1 MIWSNA
7 KLSQNK
13 GSAEAFLLILDSL
26 MCEAFGE
33 VKQAECLLPA
43 FWLSLEVGNHLIFF
57 PNKIDK
63 LFEESKSLWYAV
75 VVFFWYYFLF
85 VICDRREVDSQRET
99 SWVTLKELP
108 FP

>member
-1 MIWSNA
+1 
-7 KLSQNK
+7 
-13 GSAEAFLLILDSL
+13 

-63 LFEESKSLWYAV
+63 LFEESKSSWYAV
-75 VVFFWYYFLF
+75 VVFFLVLF
-85 VICDRREVDSQRET
+85 SFCNLWQEGSGFTERNQLGHS
-99 SWVTLKELP
+99 
-108 FP
+108 

>member
-7 KLSQNK
+7 ELSQNK
-13 GSAEAFLLILDSL
+13 RSAEAFLLILDSL

-63 LFEESKSLWYAV
+63 LFEESKSSWYAV
-75 VVFFWYYFLF
+75 VVFFLVLF
-85 VICDRREVDSQRET
+85 SFCN
-99 SWVTLKELP
+99 L
-108 FP
+108 

>member
-43 FWLSLEVGNHLIFF
+43 FWLSLEVGNHLIF

-63 LFEESKSLWYAV
+63 LFEESKSSWYAV
-75 VVFFWYYFLF
+75 VVFFLVLF
-85 VICDRREVDSQRET
+85 SFCN
-99 SWVTLKELP
+99 L
-108 FP
+108 

>member
-7 KLSQNK
+7 ELSQNK
-13 GSAEAFLLILDSL
+13 RSAEAFLLILDSL

-43 FWLSLEVGNHLIFF
+43 FWLSLEVGNRLIFF

-63 LFEESKSLWYAV
+63 LFEESKSSWYAV
-75 VVFFWYYFLF
+75 VVFFLVLF
-85 VICDRREVDSQRET
+85 SFCN
-99 SWVTLKELP
+99 L
-108 FP
+108 